1 MAKKMTLD
9 RLASITQ
16 REFRAVHG
24 DISNLRGEV
33 SNLRRDMESGFRIIA
48 DTLELIRQEFA
59 DMKRSFSLI
68 TSAMSSDMVELR
80 RRVERLERKI
90 GLSR

>member
-9 RLASITQ
+9 RLAVITQ
-16 REFRAVHG
+16 REFRVLHG
-24 DISNLRGEV
+24 EING
-33 SNLRRDMESGFRIIA
+33 LRRDTESGFRTVA
-48 DTLELIRQEFA
+48 DALELIRQDFA
-59 DMKRSFSLI
+59 EMKRSFSLI
-68 TSAMSSDMVELR
+68 THAMSSDMVELR